1 MKQLGNDAPRP
12 VIEAAATINDVAQL
26 AGVSR
31 ATASRVLGDYG
42 AVKAET
48 RQKVL
53 AAATELGYVANVIA
67 RSMRAGTT
75 QTLGLVIA
83 EIGLSVFDT
92 AMRVVIDSART
103 HGYQVLV
110 SNTNEDLQ
118 AERTAIRVML
128 EKQVDGLVVV
138 PSSVTDLDFL
148 QPANLQGR
156 PVVLLDRALPTLT
169 LTSVA
174 GDNRQGSR
182 DAVAHFIAN
191 GHTRI
196 GLVVFTANIHG
207 HTPGRPD
214 GLISS
219 IHDRIEGYCEAMMAA
234 ELPVNPAWVHF
245 TGDAEASAWAA
256 VHTILDQ
263 DDAPTALLASNAN
276 MSLAVLKVAK
286 DRHLRIGGDLSLI
299 GFDNAPWA
307 SIITPSITVVNLP
320 IEDMA
325 RVAVENLIGQ
335 IASAQSAG
343 SVELPMNLV
352 VRESVADLRTVN
364 TENRAER

>member
-1 MKQLGNDAPRP
+1 MGNDAPLP
-12 VIEAAATINDVAQL
+12 ILSAPATINDVAQL

-42 AVKAET
+42 TVKAET
-48 RQKVL
+48 RTMVL
-53 AAATELGYVANVIA
+53 GAAARLGYVANVIA

-92 AMRVVIDSART
+92 AMRVVIDSARA

-110 SNTNEDLQ
+110 SNTNEELE

-128 EKQVDGLVVV
+128 EKQVDGLIVV

-148 QPANLQGR
+148 NPKNLQGR
-156 PVVLLDRALPTLT
+156 PIVLLDRTLAPLG
-169 LTSVA
+169 LTSVTGA
-174 GDNRQGSR
+174 NRQGAM
-182 DAVAHFIAN
+182 DAVAHFIEN

-196 GLVVFTANIHG
+196 GLVVFTANIEG
-207 HTPGRPD
+207 QTPEQPA

-219 IHDRIEGYCEAMMAA
+219 INDRIAGYYEAMAA
-234 ELPVNPAWVHF
+234 VGLAVNPAWVCF
-245 TGDAEASAWAA
+245 AGDADVSASAA
-256 VHTILDQ
+256 VEGILDAA
-263 DDAPTALLASNAN
+263 DAPTALLASNGN

-286 DRHLRIGGDLSLI
+286 ARGLLIGRDLSLV
-299 GFDNAPWA
+299 GFDDAPWA

-320 IEDMA
+320 IEEMA

-335 IASAQSAG
+335 ISAAPDARS
-343 SVELPMNLV
+343 SELPMNLV
-352 VRESVADLRTVN
+352 LRESVADLRTAS
-364 TENRAER
+364 TRK